1 MRLKHYHQCLVDVR
15 AHMNENQQRLNDI
28 NQEPGASRWISSLPL
43 ENEGYVFNKQLFWDL
58 IHTRY
63 GWELTRLP
71 ENCACGVK
79 FDLHHGLSCKKV
91 GLVTIRH
98 NQGRNITATLLN
110 EICNDVQIKSQLQ
123 SLSGEYF
130 AAKTANKH
138 EDARLGYSGFWC
150 SGQKVL
156 FDIRVFN
163 PIASR
168 YRNTPLSKCYTIN
181 ENEKKKQYNE
191 RVLQVLCCI
200 DLILTNRKYC
210 CKLI

>member
-28 NQEPGASRWISSLPL
+28 NQEPGASSWISSLPL

-58 IHTRY
+58 IHARY

-138 EDARLGYSGFWC
+138 EDARLGYSARDFG
-150 SGQKVL
+150 VL
-156 FDIRVFN
+156 V
-163 PIASR
+163 
-168 YRNTPLSKCYTIN
+168 
-181 ENEKKKQYNE
+181 KKYY
-191 RVLQVLCCI
+191 
-200 DLILTNRKYC
+200 LT
-210 CKLI
+210 